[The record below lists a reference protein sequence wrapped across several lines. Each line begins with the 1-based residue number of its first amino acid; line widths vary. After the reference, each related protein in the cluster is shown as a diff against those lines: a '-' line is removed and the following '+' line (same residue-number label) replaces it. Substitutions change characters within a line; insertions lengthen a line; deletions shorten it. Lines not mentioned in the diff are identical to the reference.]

1 MTEAIEN
8 EMKLVVGLGN
18 PGEEYAGTRHNVGF
32 EILEILA
39 RRSFL
44 PLAHERRLTARV
56 GRGTI
61 GGEETLLVLPQSF
74 MNLSGPVVA
83 RIVREREV
91 SMADILVV
99 VDDFHLPVADLR
111 LREKGSAGGH
121 NGLKSLLGALGSDAF
136 ARLRVGI
143 GEAPPGGAEDFV
155 LTRFKPS
162 EREAMQKTYERGA
175 DCVEDWCR
183 TGTAA
188 AMNKYNGQTK
198 TPSEG
203 S

>member
-1 MTEAIEN
+1 MTEANGN

-32 EILEILA
+32 EILETLA
-39 RRSFL
+39 RRSSV
-44 PLAHERRLTARV
+44 PLTHERRLTARV

-99 VDDFHLPVADLR
+99 VDDFHLPAAELR
-111 LREKGSAGGH
+111 VREKGSAGGH
-121 NGLKSLLGALGSDAF
+121 NGLKSLIASFGGDAF

-162 EREAMQKTYERGA
+162 ERDAMKQAYERGA
-175 DCVEDWCR
+175 DCVLDWCR
-183 TGTAA
+183 AGTAS